1 MCCYYN
7 GWKQSKSICFI
18 WRITMSMPFP
28 ATQTLCDGFL
38 QENICEKARILISL
52 MKQSTWT
59 TMTKKCDSPL
69 EDIVA
74 TATQSKKNCFE
85 SAIFSGENQQI
96 LFKSFSKIT
105 FSLEKTL
112 STLFYSQTLR
122 DIFES
127 KIMFFLCFIFFMFSL
142 KICPGKERGFLSVCL
157 FYFLSSLSNL
167 A

>member
-1 MCCYYN
+1 
-7 GWKQSKSICFI
+7 
-18 WRITMSMPFP
+18 
-28 ATQTLCDGFL
+28 
-38 QENICEKARILISL
+38 
-52 MKQSTWT
+52 
-59 TMTKKCDSPL
+59 MTKKCDSPL

-112 STLFYSQTLR
+112 STLFFSQTLR

-127 KIMFFLCFIFFMFSL
+127 KIMFFLCFIFLCFH
-142 KICPGKERGFLSVCL
+142 
-157 FYFLSSLSNL
+157 
-167 A
+167 

>member
-1 MCCYYN
+1 ML
-7 GWKQSKSICFI
+7 
-18 WRITMSMPFP
+18 FP

-85 SAIFSGENQQI
+85 SAIFSWENQQI
-96 LFKSFSKIT
+96 LFLSFSKFT

-112 STLFYSQTLR
+112 STLF
-122 DIFES
+122 F
-127 KIMFFLCFIFFMFSL
+127 
-142 KICPGKERGFLSVCL
+142 
-157 FYFLSSLSNL
+157 
-167 A
+167 